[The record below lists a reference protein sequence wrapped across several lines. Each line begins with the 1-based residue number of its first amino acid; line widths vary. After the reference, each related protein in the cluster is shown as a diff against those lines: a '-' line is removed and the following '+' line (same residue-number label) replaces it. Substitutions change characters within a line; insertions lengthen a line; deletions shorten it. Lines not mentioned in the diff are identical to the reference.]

1 MGTSGW
7 RLRLAAVWLT
17 FLGPLAIKAADPIGT
32 GGPAMVHVGEDALLT
47 CVVMTPFNNDT
58 VLWRKGPHEI
68 LSAGMNRVTGDRRIS
83 VLHDDSPSG
92 RTPLGGDVW
101 VLLIKETRLNDSDV
115 YVCEVNSDPIVRSFH
130 PLTVR
135 QPKKKGA
142 TASGTARNAT
152 TVTTTTPTSSAGS
165 SPPPSPETGAA
176 ATSDEDG
183 GDSSSFDA
191 YTDSEEEVSAD
202 GVPLVTHDFTDCC
215 VANNVSSG
223 CMGFCVLHNILDGSA
238 GVEPEM
244 CEKDFPG
251 IVRCMADG
259 RNHVPCCVEKG
270 IPDLCQDM
278 CRGEYTPFTDL
289 LKSRV
294 SCVQHT
300 LPGLQCI
307 LDNIPRLPSEPQSV
321 AVEPLTERSLQV
333 SWSAPEKL
341 AASVTTYR
349 VEAVMLHS
357 FDQDYLANETEA
369 AKQAEPMLTSKVL
382 QVPAGQKSAVL
393 SDLSPFTMYTVTVT
407 AINDHGSSL
416 PSTRIRALTLEGGA
430 ASKQTSVAVVP
441 VLPDVRGCCMK
452 KGITHRTCLDKM
464 CDPVKA
470 DFTEVPDLMVCAPWA
485 NITFACLA
493 NNIDHTPCC
502 KSRGI
507 PEGCLSFCSGT
518 VKAINFNYFKCLQYM
533 SEYSSCL
540 LQGYGVLSGPPSK
553 LKAPLIASHFVVLE
567 WKPPKILPDTVTAY
581 HLHFRKLGSGE
592 DYTVMEKDQ
601 APVIVEDLEAATY
614 YEAFVVAVNAHGK
627 GGPSPRLVFQT
638 KRDTSMDVPQGTH
651 YNISA
656 CCHASG
662 LLPQCAPLCSYDA
675 KMSDIQKLGNTC
687 RGQIGTIVRCSAGG
701 RDHTSC
707 CARRAVPPKCQSLCR
722 GVITSSPTDCLPYAG
737 NIIQCFEEGIGHIPA
752 PVEDLHV
759 TSVTNTSISLAWVP
773 TETETEPN
781 SNSNN
786 NNNNTSTDNRPL
798 GYLVQYG
805 KVNNMTMYETVIK
818 LEHELNTT
826 ETDIELK
833 DLEPKALYRITVVAR
848 GEYGTSLPSS
858 MLLINTSRTES
869 ASTVYGA
876 PSPPHSLSVSAHSA
890 TWITVSWQPPEFSHP
905 HESITYRV
913 IHKVANNYTV
923 IDTRLLWVR
932 INNLLPNTQHIVYVV
947 AIGAKGTS
955 LPSETLVAW
964 TDPALPA
971 YVDPP
976 TVHPSDIIS
985 EGGSMTILCLAMGN
999 PAPTISLY
1007 VGGHLVRQD
1016 TSRHMITVIHNVT
1029 TDMEHISCYAD
1040 NGYGIP
1046 MQAAKKVNISFAP
1059 RIQASGI
1066 TVASV
1071 GESVDLKCTVRARP
1085 IPKTMFWRDH
1095 DGRVPVIQGGNY
1107 DMSMKND
1114 VDDNSL
1120 YVMTLTINKL
1130 GAQDVG
1136 DYFCHAE
1143 NALGSSTRAVSVRI
1157 RNTAASSNIS
1167 ECCASQNV
1175 SASCMSACSFY
1186 IDIES
1191 VIDRPE
1197 CIVDFDKLMRCAADG
1212 SDHRGC
1218 CASKDVPR
1226 RCLNWCRGEPITP
1239 PGICALT
1246 HTRTIVGCFQENRD
1260 RLPGPPQNLKVQ
1272 VMSDEEVLI
1281 RWDPPTKNP
1290 ATVEGY
1296 RVFWHDL
1303 EPVSDN
1309 LSNVINGLA
1318 TSRLDAKETSIKLE
1332 GLKPNVMYELVIKAG
1347 NHLGASV
1354 LSEPLRFTLGDHHI
1368 TSASHTSNA
1377 GVVSGI
1383 IAGLLAIVL
1392 AIAAIFIVKRRKFG
1406 QKQANGGVAFENPS
1420 YLREM
1425 NVEHVQIPAVSGQSV
1440 TGSGADW
1447 RQESLHTANGT
1458 ATTGLNVDNG
1468 VVPMATEVN
1477 PSLYEELK
1485 LGHDRAGFK
1494 RLVS

>member
-1 MGTSGW
+1 MASD
-7 RLRLAAVWLT
+7 RARFSLLLAALLHVHLLLA
-17 FLGPLAIKAADPIGT
+17 LGGGRVDAADPVGT
-32 GGPAMVHVGEDALLT
+32 GGPSMVHVGEDALLT

-83 VLHDDSPSG
+83 VLHDDSPKG

-101 VLLIKETRLNDSDV
+101 VLLIKETRVNDSDV

-135 QPKKKGA
+135 QAKKK
-142 TASGTARNAT
+142 TASSRNAT
-152 TVTTTTPTSSAGS
+152 DAAGASTTAPPEHSEAGVTS
-165 SPPPSPETGAA
+165 EEEED
-176 ATSDEDG
+176 SDSDTY
-183 GDSSSFDA
+183 A
-191 YTDSEEEVSAD
+191 DSEEDVSPD

-215 VANNVSSG
+215 HANNVSAG

-238 GVEPEM
+238 GVEPEQ
-244 CEKDFPG
+244 CERDFPN

-307 LDNIPRLPSEPQSV
+307 LDNIQRLPSEPQSV
-321 AVEPLTERSLQV
+321 SVEPLTERSLQV
-333 SWSAPEKL
+333 SWMAPEKL
-341 AASVTTYR
+341 GGSVKFYQLNATR
-349 VEAVMLHS
+349 LHA
-357 FDQDYLANETEA
+357 FDQDALANATD
-369 AKQAEPMLTSKVL
+369 AKDGLVTL
-382 QVPAGQKSAVL
+382 QVSADQTTAVL
-393 SDLSPFTMYTVTVT
+393 SNLMPFTMYTVTVS
-407 AINDHGSSL
+407 AHNDHGSSL
-416 PSTRIRALTLEGGA
+416 PSMRIRALTLESGVV
-430 ASKQTSVAVVP
+430 SKQTSVAVVP
-441 VLPDVRGCCMK
+441 VLPDVRGCCVK
-452 KGITHRTCLDKM
+452 KGITHKVCLEKM

-518 VKAINFNYFKCLQYM
+518 VKALNHNYFKCLQYM

-581 HLHFRKLGSGE
+581 HLHYRKLGSGE
-592 DYTVMEKDQ
+592 EYTVLEKDQ
-601 APVIVEDLEAATY
+601 APVIVEDLEAGTY

-638 KRDTSMDVPQGTH
+638 KRDLQLDPPQAF

-662 LLPQCAPLCSYDA
+662 LLPQCSPLCSYDA

-707 CARRAVPPKCQSLCR
+707 CSRRAVPPKCQSLCR
-722 GVITSSPTDCLPYAG
+722 GVITSSPADCLPFAG
-737 NIIQCFEEGIGHIPA
+737 NIIQCFEEGIGHIPP

-773 TETETEPN
+773 SEMEPN
-781 SNSNN
+781 
-786 NNNNTSTDNRPL
+786 NTELKAAD
-798 GYLVQYG
+798 YLVQYG

-833 DLEPKALYRITVVAR
+833 DLEPKALYRITVVSR
-848 GEYGTSLPSS
+848 GEHGTSLPSS
-858 MLLINTSRTES
+858 MLLINTSRTDS

-876 PSPPHSLSVSAHSA
+876 PSPPHSLTVSAHSA
-890 TWITVSWQPPEFSHP
+890 TWITVAWQPPEFSHP

-932 INNLLPNTQHIVYVV
+932 VNNLLPNTQHIVYVV

-1066 TVASV
+1066 LVASM
-1071 GESVDLKCTVRARP
+1071 GDSVDLKCTIRARP

-1107 DMSMKND
+1107 VMSMTND
-1114 VDDNSL
+1114 VDDNAL

-1130 GAQDVG
+1130 SPQDVG

-1157 RNTAASSNIS
+1157 RNTAASFNTS
-1167 ECCASQNV
+1167 ECCVAQNV
-1175 SASCMSACSFY
+1175 SSACMSACSFY

-1218 CASKDVPR
+1218 CASKEVPR

-1239 PGICALT
+1239 PGICALQY
-1246 HTRTIVGCFQENRD
+1246 TRTIVGCFQENRD

-1272 VMSDEEVLI
+1272 VLSDEKVQI
-1281 RWDPPTKNP
+1281 RWDPPVKNP
-1290 ATVEGY
+1290 TTVEGY

-1318 TSRLDAKETSIKLE
+1318 TSRLDAKETSIVLE
-1332 GLKPNVMYELVIKAG
+1332 GLRPNVMYELVIKAG

-1354 LSEPLRFTLGDHHI
+1354 LSEPLHFTLGDHHI
-1368 TSASHTSNA
+1368 TSASHATNA

-1383 IAGLLAIVL
+1383 IAGLIAIVL
-1392 AIAAIFIVKRRKFG
+1392 AIAALFVVKRRKFG

-1425 NVEHVQIPAVSGQSV
+1425 NVEHVQIPAVSGQTV
-1440 TGSGADW
+1440 GNGADW
-1447 RQESLHTANGT
+1447 RQESLHAANGT
-1458 ATTGLNVDNG
+1458 ATTGLGHDNA

>member
-1 MGTSGW
+1 MTTQ
-7 RLRLAAVWLT
+7 LC
-17 FLGPLAIKAADPIGT
+17 T
-32 GGPAMVHVGEDALLT
+32 GGPAMVHVGDDALLT
-47 CVVMTPFNNDT
+47 CVVNTPFNNDT

-68 LSAGMNRVTGDRRIS
+68 LSAGTNRVTGDRRIS
-83 VLHDDSPSG
+83 VLHDDSPAG

-135 QPKKKGA
+135 HAKRKGA
-142 TASGTARNAT
+142 TAGRVGNAT
-152 TVTTTTPTSSAGS
+152 DTSATPGPPGGSGASPTSPASPAATTTS
-165 SPPPSPETGAA
+165 E
-176 ATSDEDG
+176 EDSE
-183 GDSSSFDA
+183 GDSFDA

-215 VANNVSSG
+215 HANNVSAA
-223 CMGFCVLHNILDGSA
+223 CIGFCVLHNILDGSA
-238 GVEPEM
+238 GVEPEL

-307 LDNIPRLPSEPQSV
+307 LDNVQRLPSEPQSV
-321 AVEPLTERSLQV
+321 SVEPLTERSLQI
-333 SWSAPEKL
+333 SWAAPEKL
-341 AASVTTYR
+341 AGSVKSYR
-349 VEAVMLHS
+349 IEAAMLHA
-357 FDQDYLANETEA
+357 FDQDYLVNASDPA
-369 AKQAEPMLTSKVL
+369 SGGAGSVKVL
-382 QVPAGQKSAVL
+382 QLPANQTTAIL

-407 AINDHGSSL
+407 AVNEHGSSL
-416 PSTRIRALTLEGGA
+416 PSTRIRALTLESGV

-441 VLPDVRGCCMK
+441 VLPDVRGCCVK

-493 NNIDHTPCC
+493 NSVDHTPCC

-507 PEGCLSFCSGT
+507 PDGCLSFCSGT
-518 VKAINFNYFKCLQYM
+518 VRAINFNYFKCLQYM

-553 LKAPLIASHFVVLE
+553 LKAPLVAAHFAVLE

-592 DYTVMEKDQ
+592 EYSVLEKDHG
-601 APVIVEDLEAATY
+601 PVIVDDLETATY

-638 KRDTSMDVPQGTH
+638 KREAGGALSQPSSPH
-651 YNISA
+651 YNITA

-722 GVITSSPTDCLPYAG
+722 GVITSSPADCLPFAG

-752 PVEDLHV
+752 PVDDLHV
-759 TSVTNTSISLAWVP
+759 TAVTNTSISLAWVP
-773 TETETEPN
+773 TEADTP
-781 SNSNN
+781 SNG
-786 NNNNTSTDNRPL
+786 TDNAARRTL

-833 DLEPKALYRITVVAR
+833 ELEPRALYRITVVAR
-848 GEYGTSLPSS
+848 GEYGLSLPSS
-858 MLLINTSRTES
+858 MLLINTSRTEA

-876 PSPPHSLSVSAHSA
+876 PSPPHSLAVSAHSA
-890 TWITVSWQPPEFSHP
+890 TWIMVAWQPPEFSHP
-905 HESITYRV
+905 HEPITYRV

-932 INNLLPNTQHIVYVV
+932 INGLLPNTQHIIYVV

-1059 RIQASGI
+1059 RIQAAGI

-1071 GESVDLKCTVRARP
+1071 GESVDLRCTVRARP

-1107 DMSMKND
+1107 DMSMRND

-1120 YVMTLTINKL
+1120 YVMTLTISKL
-1130 GAQDVG
+1130 SAQDVG

-1157 RNTAASSNIS
+1157 RNTAAASNIS
-1167 ECCASQNV
+1167 ECCVAQNV
-1175 SASCMSACSFY
+1175 SAGCMSACSFY
-1186 IDIES
+1186 LDIES

-1218 CASKDVPR
+1218 CATKEVPR

-1239 PGICALT
+1239 PGLCALQ

-1260 RLPGPPQNLKVQ
+1260 RLPGPPQNLQMQ
-1272 VMSDEEVLI
+1272 VLGDEEVLI
-1281 RWDPPTKNP
+1281 RWDPPLKNP

-1318 TSRLDAKETSIKLE
+1318 TSRLDAKETSIRLE

-1354 LSEPLRFTLGDHHI
+1354 LSVPLRFTLGDHHI
-1368 TSASHTSNA
+1368 TSASHATNA

-1392 AIAAIFIVKRRKFG
+1392 AVAAIFIVRQRKVG
-1406 QKQANGGVAFENPS
+1406 QKQAANGGVAFENPS

-1440 TGSGADW
+1440 AGAGADW

-1458 ATTGLNVDNG
+1458 ATTGLSHENA

>member
-1 MGTSGW
+1 MASGHV
-7 RLRLAAVWLT
+7 RYLLPSVLLAVLLCGDA
-17 FLGPLAIKAADPIGT
+17 GQAADPVGT
-32 GGPAMVHVGEDALLT
+32 GGPSLVHVGEDALLT
-47 CVVMTPFNNDT
+47 CVVMTPYNNDT

-83 VLHDDSPSG
+83 VLHDDSPKG

-130 PLTVR
+130 PLTGNYHDR
-135 QPKKKGA
+135 LY
-142 TASGTARNAT
+142 
-152 TVTTTTPTSSAGS
+152 
-165 SPPPSPETGAA
+165 PSPEGAG
-176 ATSDEDG
+176 ATSEADEED
-183 GDSSSFDA
+183 DSSSDV
-191 YTDSEEEVSAD
+191 YTDSEEEVSPD

-215 VANNVSSG
+215 HANNVSDA

-238 GVEPEM
+238 GAEPEQ
-244 CEKDFPG
+244 CERDFPN

-307 LDNIPRLPSEPQSV
+307 LDNIQRLPSEPQSV
-321 AVEPLTERSLQV
+321 SVEPLTERSLQV
-333 SWSAPEKL
+333 SWQAPERL
-341 AASVTTYR
+341 GGSVKYYQINATR
-349 VEAVMLHS
+349 LHA
-357 FDQDYLANETEA
+357 FDQDYLANATT
-369 AKQAEPMLTSKVL
+369 AEGGGLVTL
-382 QVPAGQKSAVL
+382 QVSADQTTAVL
-393 SDLSPFTMYTVTVT
+393 SNLAPFTMYTVTVS
-407 AINDHGSSL
+407 AHNDHGSSL
-416 PSTRIRALTLEGGA
+416 PSMRIRALTLEGGVV
-430 ASKQTSVAVVP
+430 SKQTSVAVVP

-452 KGITHRTCLDKM
+452 KGITHRTCLEKM

-581 HLHFRKLGSGE
+581 HLHYRRLGSGE
-592 DYTVMEKDQ
+592 EYSVLEKDQ

-638 KRDTSMDVPQGTH
+638 KRDVAAEPAHTH

-701 RDHTSC
+701 RDHTAC

-722 GVITSSPTDCLPYAG
+722 GVITSSPADCLPFAG

-773 TETETEPN
+773 SELDANSTENKP
-781 SNSNN
+781 S
-786 NNNNTSTDNRPL
+786 D
-798 GYLVQYG
+798 YLVQYG

-818 LEHELNTT
+818 LEH
-826 ETDIELK
+826 
-833 DLEPKALYRITVVAR
+833 
-848 GEYGTSLPSS
+848 
-858 MLLINTSRTES
+858 
-869 ASTVYGA
+869 
-876 PSPPHSLSVSAHSA
+876 
-890 TWITVSWQPPEFSHP
+890 PPEFSHP

-932 INNLLPNTQHIVYVV
+932 VNNLLPNTQHIVYVV

-971 YVDPP
+971 YVDVSIVSEIVGSFGIDVYCSISSTSKQPP
-976 TVHPSDIIS
+976 TVHPSDIIT

-1071 GESVDLKCTVRARP
+1071 GESVDLKCTIRARP

-1120 YVMTLTINKL
+1120 YVMTLTIAKL
-1130 GAQDVG
+1130 SSQDVG

-1167 ECCASQNV
+1167 ECCAAQNV
-1175 SASCMSACSFY
+1175 SAACMSACSFY

-1239 PGICALT
+1239 PGICALQ
-1246 HTRTIVGCFQENRD
+1246 HTRTIVGCFQENRE

-1272 VMSDEEVLI
+1272 VLSDEEVLI
-1281 RWDPPTKNP
+1281 RKKKANGWRRKLNLLIICASTQHQVGP
-1290 ATVEGY
+1290 AGQEPQHGRRLPGVLA
-1296 RVFWHDL
+1296 L
-1303 EPVSDN
+1303 EPVTDN

-1332 GLKPNVMYELVIKAG
+1332 GLKPHVMYELVIKAG

-1354 LSEPLRFTLGDHHI
+1354 LSEPLRFTLGDQHI
-1368 TSASHTSNA
+1368 TSASHGTNA

-1383 IAGLLAIVL
+1383 VAGLLAIVL
-1392 AIAAIFIVKRRKFG
+1392 AIAALFVVKRGKFG
-1406 QKQANGGVAFENPS
+1406 PKQANGGVAFENPS

-1425 NVEHVQIPAVSGQSV
+1425 NVEHVQVSSVSG
-1440 TGSGADW
+1440 
-1447 RQESLHTANGT
+1447 
-1458 ATTGLNVDNG
+1458 
-1468 VVPMATEVN
+1468 
-1477 PSLYEELK
+1477 
-1485 LGHDRAGFK
+1485 
-1494 RLVS
+1494 

>member
-1 MGTSGW
+1 M
-7 RLRLAAVWLT
+7 LRFLRVTTNPPEPAPSLRTAALLLLAVFALLDRNVALAV
-17 FLGPLAIKAADPIGT
+17 DPVGT
-32 GGPAMVHVGEDALLT
+32 GGPSVVHEGEDALLT
-47 CVVMTPFNNDT
+47 CVVMTPYNNDT
-58 VLWRKGPHEI
+58 VLWRKGPNEI
-68 LSAGMNRVTGDRRIS
+68 LSAGMNRVTGDKRIS
-83 VLHDDSPSG
+83 ILHDDSPKG
-92 RTPLGGDVW
+92 RSPLGGDVW
-101 VLLIKETRLNDSDV
+101 VLLIKDARQNDSDV
-115 YVCEVNSDPIVRSFH
+115 YVCEVNSDPVVRSFH
-130 PLTVR
+130 PLRV
-135 QPKKKGA
+135 KKAKKA
-142 TASGTARNAT
+142 NTTDATSTTASASEST
-152 TVTTTTPTSSAGS
+152 TSRSKAEPTSA
-165 SPPPSPETGAA
+165 EEEED
-176 ATSDEDG
+176 DED
-183 GDSSSFDA
+183 
-191 YTDSEEEVSAD
+191 EEITPD
-202 GVPLVTHDFTDCC
+202 GVPPITHDFTGCC
-215 VANNVSSG
+215 QANNVSEA
-223 CMGFCVLHNILDGSA
+223 CLGFCVLHNILDGA
-238 GVEPEM
+238 TGVEPEQ
-244 CEKDFPG
+244 CEKDFPN

-259 RNHVPCCVEKG
+259 RNHVPCCLEKG

-307 LDNIPRLPSEPQSV
+307 LDNIQKLPSEPQAISV
-321 AVEPLTERSLQV
+321 EALTERSLQV
-333 SWSAPEKL
+333 SWSPPEQL
-341 AASVTTYR
+341 AKTVKYYQINATK
-349 VEAVMLHS
+349 LHS
-357 FDQDYLANETEA
+357 FDQDFLANGTT
-369 AKQAEPMLTSKVL
+369 KDSLISI
-382 QVPAGQKSAVL
+382 QVSADQSSAIVSNL
-393 SDLSPFTMYTVTVT
+393 EPFTMYTVTVS
-407 AINDHGSSL
+407 AHNNFGSSL
-416 PSTRIRALTLEGGA
+416 PSIRIRALTLENGVVN
-430 ASKQTSVAVVP
+430 KETSVAVVP

-452 KGITHRTCLDKM
+452 NGVSHRTCLDKM

-493 NNIDHTPCC
+493 NKIDHTPCC

-507 PEGCLSFCSGT
+507 PDACLPFCSGT
-518 VKAINFNYFKCLQYM
+518 VRAINFNYFKCLQYM
-533 SEYSSCL
+533 SDYSSCL

-553 LKAPLIASHFVVLE
+553 LKAPLIAPHFVVLE
-567 WKPPKILPDTVTAY
+567 WKPPKILPDTVTSY
-581 HLHFRKLGSGE
+581 HLHYRRLGSGE
-592 DYTVMEKDQ
+592 EYAVLEKEQ
-601 APVIVEDLEAATY
+601 APVIVEDLEAGQY

-638 KRDTSMDVPQGTH
+638 KRESQAEVTTPS
-651 YNISA
+651 YNMTA

-662 LLPQCAPLCSYDA
+662 LLPQCSPLCSYDV
-675 KMSDIQKLGNTC
+675 KMSDLQKLGNTC
-687 RGQIGTIVRCSAGG
+687 RGQIATIVRCSAGG

-722 GVITSSPTDCLPYAG
+722 GVITQSPADCLPYAG
-737 NIIQCFEEGIGHIPA
+737 NIIQCFEEGIGHIPP

-773 TETETEPN
+773 SETDV
-781 SNSNN
+781 
-786 NNNNTSTDNRPL
+786 NNTDTKQID
-798 GYLVQYG
+798 YVVQYG
-805 KVNNMTMYETVIK
+805 KVDNMTMYETIIK
-818 LEHELNTT
+818 LENEVNTT
-826 ETDIELK
+826 ETDIELNN
-833 DLEPKALYRITVVAR
+833 LEPKALYRITVIAR
-848 GEYGTSLPSS
+848 GLHGTSLPSS
-858 MLLINTSRTES
+858 MLLINTSRTDK
-869 ASTVYGA
+869 ASTVFGA
-876 PSPPHSLSVSAHSA
+876 PSPPHSLSVSSHSA
-890 TWITVSWQPPEFSHP
+890 TWINVAWQPPEFSHP
-905 HESITYRV
+905 HETITYRV
-913 IHKVANNYTV
+913 IHKVANNFTV
-923 IDTRLLWVR
+923 IDTRLLGVR
-932 INNLLPNTQHIVYVV
+932 IANLQPNTQHIVYVV
-947 AIGAKGTS
+947 ALGAKGTS

-971 YVDPP
+971 FVDPP

-985 EGGSMTILCLAMGN
+985 EGGSMTILCLALGN

-1029 TDMEHISCYAD
+1029 IDMEHISCYAD

-1046 MQAAKKVNISFAP
+1046 MQASKKVNISFAP

-1095 DGRVPVIQGGNY
+1095 DGRVPVIQGGNF

-1114 VDDNSL
+1114 VDDSSL
-1120 YVMTLTINKL
+1120 YTMTMTINKL
-1130 GAQDVG
+1130 TAEEVG

-1157 RNTAASSNIS
+1157 RNTAASTNIS
-1167 ECCASQNV
+1167 ECCVMQNV
-1175 SASCMSACSFY
+1175 SSACMSACSFY

-1197 CIVDFDKLMRCAADG
+1197 CIVDFDKLMKCAADG

-1218 CASKDVPR
+1218 CASKDIPR
-1226 RCLNWCRGEPITP
+1226 RCLNWCRGEPISP
-1239 PGICALT
+1239 PGTCALQ
-1246 HTRTIVGCFQENRD
+1246 HTRTIVGCFQENRE
-1260 RLPGPPQNLKVQ
+1260 RLPGPPQNLQVQ
-1272 VMSDEEVLI
+1272 ILNDEEAII
-1281 RWDPPTKNP
+1281 RWEPPVKNP
-1290 ATVEGY
+1290 HTVEGY

-1309 LSNVINGLA
+1309 LSNVISGLG

-1332 GLKPNVMYELVIKAG
+1332 GLKPDVMYELVIKAG
-1347 NHLGASV
+1347 NHFGASV

-1368 TSASHTSNA
+1368 TSASQASNA
-1377 GVVSGI
+1377 GVISGI
-1383 IAGLLAIVL
+1383 IAGILAIAL
-1392 AIAAIFIVKRRKFG
+1392 AIAALVIMKKRRIG

-1425 NVEHVQIPAVSGQSV
+1425 NVEHVQIPAVSGQAG
-1440 TGSGADW
+1440 TDW

-1458 ATTGLNVDNG
+1458 ATTGLSQENS

>member
-1 MGTSGW
+1 MGSSGW
-7 RLRLAAVWLT
+7 CPRFGAAVWLT
-17 FLGPLAIKAADPIGT
+17 FLVVLAIEAADPIGT

-142 TASGTARNAT
+142 TVGAGSRNG
-152 TVTTTTPTSSAGS
+152 TVTPTTTSTPGSSAVTSPKGDAVGS
-165 SPPPSPETGAA
+165 TQSPETGASS
-176 ATSDEDG
+176 TSEEDDG
-183 GDSSSFDA
+183 GDSSFDA

-307 LDNIPRLPSEPQSV
+307 LDNIQRLPSEPQSV

-333 SWSAPEKL
+333 SWSVPEKL
-341 AASVTTYR
+341 AASVSTYR

-357 FDQDYLANETEA
+357 FDQDYLANDTEA
-369 AKQAEPMLTSKVL
+369 NRPTEPMLTSKVL
-382 QVPAGQKSAVL
+382 QVPASQKSAVL

-430 ASKQTSVAVVP
+430 ATKQTSVAVVP

-601 APVIVEDLEAATY
+601 APVIVEDLEAGTY

-638 KRDTSMDVPQGTH
+638 KRDAAMEVAHGAH

-773 TETETEPN
+773 TETEPN
-781 SNSNN
+781 N
-786 NNNNTSTDNRPL
+786 TDNRPL

-848 GEYGTSLPSS
+848 GDYGTSLPSS

-1167 ECCASQNV
+1167 ECCATQNV

-1272 VMSDEEVLI
+1272 VMSDEEVVI
-1281 RWDPPTKNP
+1281 RWDPPVKNP

-1303 EPVSDN
+1303 EPVSEN

>member
-1 MGTSGW
+1 MASGHV
-7 RLRLAAVWLT
+7 RYLLPSVLLAVLLCGDA
-17 FLGPLAIKAADPIGT
+17 GQAADPVGT
-32 GGPAMVHVGEDALLT
+32 GGPSLVHVGEDALLT
-47 CVVMTPFNNDT
+47 CVVMTPYNNDT

-83 VLHDDSPSG
+83 VLHDDSPKG

-135 QPKKKGA
+135 QPKKK
-142 TASGTARNAT
+142 TGTTSRNAT
-152 TVTTTTPTSSAGS
+152 DSPSTTSSPSTA
-165 SPPPSPETGAA
+165 SPEGAG
-176 ATSDEDG
+176 ATSEADEED
-183 GDSSSFDA
+183 DSSSDV
-191 YTDSEEEVSAD
+191 YTDSEEEVSPD

-215 VANNVSSG
+215 HANNVSDA

-238 GVEPEM
+238 GAEPEQ
-244 CEKDFPG
+244 CERDFPN

-307 LDNIPRLPSEPQSV
+307 LDNIQRLPSEPQSV
-321 AVEPLTERSLQV
+321 SVEPLTERSLQV
-333 SWSAPEKL
+333 SWQAPERL
-341 AASVTTYR
+341 GGSVKYYQINATR
-349 VEAVMLHS
+349 LHA
-357 FDQDYLANETEA
+357 FDQDYLANATT
-369 AKQAEPMLTSKVL
+369 AEGGGLVTL
-382 QVPAGQKSAVL
+382 QVSADQTTAVL
-393 SDLSPFTMYTVTVT
+393 SNLAPFTMYTVTVS
-407 AINDHGSSL
+407 AHNDHGSSL
-416 PSTRIRALTLEGGA
+416 PSMRIRALTLEGGVV
-430 ASKQTSVAVVP
+430 SKQTSVAVVP

-452 KGITHRTCLDKM
+452 KGITHRTCLEKM

-581 HLHFRKLGSGE
+581 HLHYRRLGSGE
-592 DYTVMEKDQ
+592 EYSVLEKDQ

-638 KRDTSMDVPQGTH
+638 KRDVAAEPAHTH

-701 RDHTSC
+701 RDHTAC

-722 GVITSSPTDCLPYAG
+722 GVITSSPADCLPFAG

-773 TETETEPN
+773 SELDANSTENKP
-781 SNSNN
+781 S
-786 NNNNTSTDNRPL
+786 D
-798 GYLVQYG
+798 YLVQYG

-833 DLEPKALYRITVVAR
+833 DLEPKALYRITVVSR
-848 GEYGTSLPSS
+848 GEHGTSLPSS
-858 MLLINTSRTES
+858 MLLINTSRTDS

-876 PSPPHSLSVSAHSA
+876 PSPPHSLAVSAHSA

-932 INNLLPNTQHIVYVV
+932 VNNLLPNTQHIVYVV

-976 TVHPSDIIS
+976 TVHPSDIIT

-1071 GESVDLKCTVRARP
+1071 GESVDLKCTIRARP

-1120 YVMTLTINKL
+1120 YVMTLTIAKL
-1130 GAQDVG
+1130 SSQDVG

-1167 ECCASQNV
+1167 ECCAAQNV
-1175 SASCMSACSFY
+1175 SAACMSACSFY

-1239 PGICALT
+1239 PGICALQ
-1246 HTRTIVGCFQENRD
+1246 HTRTIVGCFQENRE

-1272 VMSDEEVLI
+1272 VLSDEEVLI
-1281 RWDPPTKNP
+1281 RWDPPAKNP
-1290 ATVEGY
+1290 STVEGY

-1303 EPVSDN
+1303 EPVTDN

-1332 GLKPNVMYELVIKAG
+1332 GLKPHVMYELVIKAG

-1354 LSEPLRFTLGDHHI
+1354 LSEPLRFTLGDQHI
-1368 TSASHTSNA
+1368 TSASHGTNA

-1383 IAGLLAIVL
+1383 VAGLLAIVL
-1392 AIAAIFIVKRRKFG
+1392 AIAALFVVKRGKFG
-1406 QKQANGGVAFENPS
+1406 PKQANGGVAFENPS

-1425 NVEHVQIPAVSGQSV
+1425 NVEHVQIPAVSGPGV
-1440 TGSGADW
+1440 GNGADW
-1447 RQESLHTANGT
+1447 RQESLHAAANGT
-1458 ATTGLNVDNG
+1458 ATTGLNHDNA